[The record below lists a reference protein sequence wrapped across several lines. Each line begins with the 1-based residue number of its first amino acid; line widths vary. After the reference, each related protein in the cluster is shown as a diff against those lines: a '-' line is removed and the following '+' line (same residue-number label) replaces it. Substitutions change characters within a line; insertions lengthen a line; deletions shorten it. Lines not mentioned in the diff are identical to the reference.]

1 MVQKTTI
8 DNVGCTLNHS
18 HFICPM
24 KEQPIPNPHPQRAC
38 MLVETKERSNKW
50 VEHVEYQLWDGP
62 SRTTQQERSIAVG
75 GLLLTQWSGNASQRY
90 FSKDMR

>member
-1 MVQKTTI
+1 MLGTVLGNEFAAENRQ
-8 DNVGCTLNHS
+8 V
-18 HFICPM
+18 
-24 KEQPIPNPHPQRAC
+24 PHPQRAY

-50 VEHVEYQLWDGP
+50 VEYVEYQLWDGP

-90 FSKDMR
+90 FSKDVK